1 MRTTYYHGSAV
12 QTDSPRGWLVSA
24 LLFPAC
30 VYYLLNPAS
39 FTILD
44 KASFYM
50 YEMGHYG
57 FAIFGGSTQYAG
69 GSIGQ
74 LVIPLLLVFFFL
86 VYEYAFGL
94 QVFLFW
100 LGQNLVNLSTY
111 LSHTSAPHPHPVGVQ
126 DWQMLVATL
135 GVSDYSLYI
144 GALLFAVGC
153 MCFLASTLTPRFV
166 EN

>member
-1 MRTTYYHGSAV
+1 MRTTYYQGYAV
-12 QTDSPRGWLVSA
+12 HTESSRGWLASA

-57 FAIFGGSTQYAG
+57 FAIFGGATQYAG

-74 LVIPLLLVFFFL
+74 LALPLVLVCFFL
-86 VYEYAFGL
+86 AYEYAFGL

-100 LGQNLVNLSTY
+100 LGQSLINLSTY
-111 LSHTSAPHPHPVGVQ
+111 LASQASPHPHPVGVA
-126 DWQMLVATL
+126 DWQMLLSTL
-135 GVSDYSLYI
+135 GGSEYSLYI
-144 GALLFAVGC
+144 GGLLFAVGC
-153 MCFLASTLTPRFV
+153 MCFLASMLTPRFI